1 MRPAMPAK
9 CATGESEMPIYEYK
23 CGECGKV
30 FEVLQ
35 KKFDVDEA
43 ACEACGATGRR
54 IMSNTSFVL
63 KGTGWYVTDYKGNGG
78 CSAAGGNGN
87 GKSAAS
93 TDAGS
98 SSGEAAA
105 STPCAKAASDGGC
118 GSCKS
123 APAATP
129 ASGS

>member
-1 MRPAMPAK
+1 
-9 CATGESEMPIYEYK
+9 MPIYEYK

-43 ACEACGATGRR
+43 ACEACGAPGRR

-63 KGTGWYVTDYKGNGG
+63 KGTGWYVTDYKGNGS
-78 CSAAGGNGN
+78 CPANGGNG
-87 GKSAAS
+87 KPAAAA
-93 TDAGS
+93 DAGS
-98 SSGEAAA
+98 SAGEAA
-105 STPCAKAASDGGC
+105 SPPCAKAASDGGC

-123 APAATP
+123 APAAAP

>member
-1 MRPAMPAK
+1 
-9 CATGESEMPIYEYK
+9 MPIYEYK

-63 KGTGWYVTDYKGNGG
+63 KGTGWYVTDYKGNGSCPASTG
-78 CSAAGGNGN
+78 GN

-93 TDAGS
+93 SDAGS
-98 SSGEAAA
+98 SSGDTA

-123 APAATP
+123 AAAAAPAA
-129 ASGS
+129 GS